1 MKKFSYPCGCSF
13 DLDDSG
19 SSKKIIFDASVENIN
34 LECDR
39 AWDLISCGNTKG
51 IFQLESRLGRSI
63 AKKLKPENMEQLSA
77 LISILQGL
85 GSTGT
90 TAAGALNWARQQTE
104 IMVANIDYYDIVT
117 SGLTFVVD
125 ASYAPSYP
133 RSGTTWY
140 DLTRNGNNVSNTPAT
155 WASTLGGT
163 ISRSNQTNIFSTLIP
178 SATGTSYTMCAFVNV
193 SGTLNGPGSQIFGTT
208 NTLGPS
214 INVSS
219 SPAMSAITFN
229 SVTVTKPGSDFKQWN
244 YFVGVQSGST
254 QLFYVNGTLSGTTSA
269 TNTSFGAFL
278 NFGYIGAKT
287 VSMTMGSFQL
297 YNRALSQTEVT
308 KNWNALRTR
317 FGL

>member
-1 MKKFSYPCGCSF
+1 MP
-13 DLDDSG
+13 
-19 SSKKIIFDASVENIN
+19 N
-34 LECDR
+34 LFK
-39 AWDLISCGNTKG
+39 SGNTATNGSIYDGNFTIG
-51 IFQLESRLGRSI
+51 IDSTFDFGPTSATSFWNGITPPSGGYTIYQNKAANGPSI
-63 AKKLKPENMEQLSA
+63 RTAANDSA

-125 ASYAPSYP
+125 ASYVPSYP
-133 RSGTTWY
+133 QSGTTWY

-163 ISRSNQTNIFSTLIP
+163 INRSNQTNIFSTLIP

-193 SGTLNGPGSQIFGTT
+193 SGTVNGPGSQIFGTT

-219 SPAMSAITFN
+219 SPAVSAITFN

-278 NFGYIGAKT
+278 NFGYLGAKT
-287 VSMTMGSFQL
+287 VSMSMGSFQL

>member
-1 MKKFSYPCGCSF
+1 MP
-13 DLDDSG
+13 
-19 SSKKIIFDASVENIN
+19 N
-34 LECDR
+34 LFK
-39 AWDLISCGNTKG
+39 SGNTATNGSIYDGNFTIGVDSTFDFGPTSTTGFWNG
-51 IFQLESRLGRSI
+51 ITPPSGGYTIYQNKAANGPSI
-63 AKKLKPENMEQLSA
+63 RTAANDSA

-193 SGTLNGPGSQIFGTT
+193 SGTVNGPGSQIFGTT